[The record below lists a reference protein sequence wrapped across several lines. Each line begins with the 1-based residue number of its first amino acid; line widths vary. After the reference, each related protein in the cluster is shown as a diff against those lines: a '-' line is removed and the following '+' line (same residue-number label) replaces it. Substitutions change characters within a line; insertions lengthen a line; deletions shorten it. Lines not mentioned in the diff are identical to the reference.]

1 MTIETLGA
9 AARAVTVLPGST
21 VGRHP
26 DNTVVLVDPRV
37 SGFHFQLVQDESGKM
52 WVLDRGSSNGT
63 QVVGGALLK
72 AEQRAPIQ
80 DGMQLRLG
88 DTRIIFRSASNIEAT
103 IVGGPPVDF
112 AKTGL
117 LGRTPPPE
125 EKEPEAQKE
134 EQVPRVETPAEPSSK
149 AQAPKKAKPDVPAS
163 DKKEEAVAPK
173 ATEATP
179 EAKEAPAV
187 PPAVKKP
194 VEKVAKEPKPPAA
207 RVELP
212 KDHSPA
218 DELFDGDITKPSD
231 EKPRARTPSNP
242 TVALEGIRGGLA
254 AIAEFRTAMARI
266 VISTESLKERFD
278 ITMVDMTIGRSRSS
292 QNPVDLRLEHDA
304 VSSQHARIKFVR
316 GQFIL
321 EDLGSKN
328 GTYIEEERLSA
339 GAPRMLK
346 SNQAIRLGTVTG
358 LFVTEVDERGVP
370 IDRKLYDDA
379 LSILESEETIVG
391 LIAKR
396 VRADASSTKSHPGEV
411 LILEGRITPD
421 QWSDAVRRAP
431 FLKVAR
437 HQVAKGWREPRF
449 VVMALAFLLLAFTLV
464 YFFLR

>member
-1 MTIETLGA
+1 
-9 AARAVTVLPGST
+9 
-21 VGRHP
+21 
-26 DNTVVLVDPRV
+26 
-37 SGFHFQLVQDESGKM
+37 
-52 WVLDRGSSNGT
+52 
-63 QVVGGALLK
+63 
-72 AEQRAPIQ
+72 
-80 DGMQLRLG
+80 
-88 DTRIIFRSASNIEAT
+88 
-103 IVGGPPVDF
+103 
-112 AKTGL
+112 
-117 LGRTPPPE
+117 
-125 EKEPEAQKE
+125 
-134 EQVPRVETPAEPSSK
+134 
-149 AQAPKKAKPDVPAS
+149 
-163 DKKEEAVAPK
+163 
-173 ATEATP
+173 
-179 EAKEAPAV
+179 
-187 PPAVKKP
+187 
-194 VEKVAKEPKPPAA
+194 
-207 RVELP
+207 LP